1 MLATTLAA
9 DGGAAL
15 EVLPQG
21 TILFDGARL
30 SRRTRLYCDAGSIM
44 LYGEILHLGRG
55 AMGERFRRGSL
66 IDRTEIICDGRLLF
80 LDALRLD
87 EATMAA
93 MTALSGLGGADTVAV
108 LYLLSQ
114 AGDRHLDRKGLG
126 GEIVDPNPRQN
137 YEPAVRDRKIQ
148 PPVAVR
154 LAPSDPRIAGGQRL
168 RRRLEQQAAEAASF
182 AVENEPAQVRAERT
196 GAAEPVVPVNQ
207 FIPLGDLPR
216 LRRQV
221 Q

>member
-1 MLATTLAA
+1 MLATGQAAEKVYRSDGRTAMLATTLAA

-114 AGDRHLDRKGLG
+114 AGDRHLD
-126 GEIVDPNPRQN
+126 
-137 YEPAVRDRKIQ
+137 AVRALLQSIADPSCRSAAAHFRNG
-148 PPVAVR
+148 PLVVR
-154 LAPSDPRIAGGQRL
+154 WIGCDAATL
-168 RRRLEQQAAEAASF
+168 RHGFGVVWQHL
-182 AVENEPAQVRAERT
+182 RAT
-196 GAAEPVVPVNQ
+196 T
-207 FIPLGDLPR
+207 LGRPMRLPR
-216 LRRQV
+216 LWST
-221 Q
+221 